1 MIKAIHN
8 AKAASDK
15 APARTAIT
23 IAHMKIRLVTGAVGG
38 ETNSPLMVISNSG
51 GRRSFMPRMWRA
63 VGSGSSPVLLGR
75 RIMA

>member
-1 MIKAIHN
+1 MIRAIHS
-8 AKAASDK
+8 AKAARDN

-23 IAHMKIRLVTGAVGG
+23 IAHMKMRLVIGAVGG
-38 ETNSPLMVISNSG
+38 ETNSPLTVISNSG

-63 VGSGSSPVLLGR
+63 VGSGSSPLLLGR